1 MSGIRAKRFS
11 LVLGS
16 GALMA
21 ALLIDFGHHPGPVT
35 SSVAGGSGDSSTTG
49 TYTQPSVPGMS
60 INPTAMSLGS
70 TVTAA
75 PASTSLAIGL
85 ASPSVKATA
94 AAGCVNNG
102 QCP

>member
-1 MSGIRAKRFS
+1 MSGIRVKRIS
-11 LVLGS
+11 AALGS
-16 GALMA
+16 GALLVA
-21 ALLIDFGHHPGPVT
+21 VLIDAGHSGPMT
-35 SSVAGGSGDSSTTG
+35 SDVAGGSGASSTTG
-49 TYTQPSVPGMS
+49 TYTQPVVPGMS

-75 PASTSLAIGL
+75 PAPTSLATGL
-85 ASPSVKATA
+85 ASPSVKASP

>member
-11 LVLGS
+11 FVLGS
-16 GALMA
+16 GALLA
-21 ALLIDFGHHPGPVT
+21 AVLINAGHHGPPTVT
-35 SSVAGGSGDSSTTG
+35 SVAGGSGDSSTTG
-49 TYTQPSVPGMS
+49 SYTQPVVPGMS

-75 PASTSLAIGL
+75 PASTTLAVGL